1 MAEQEY
7 FKKALAGLAFDTAAG
22 DAIRHLADIGLTV
35 AQIAEK
41 LDYPVKKEKIGKIV
55 WEHFLKRGHIRT
67 EEPGSGVGSEEY
79 TYVTEYDEK
88 RRKSFRR
95 VKIAEHGTERV
106 RFLEK
111 VFEAARFGEFAGY
124 LRERCRENG
133 EENSYFT
140 CDFARFCGQEPE
152 NYKVLLGALGQRERE
167 YILGLPWE
175 QVVYHRLDRRMEE
188 IAAALCATGLY
199 RGEYWFLKC
208 GETGCPTK
216 VVFDMRKSGLL

>member
-7 FKKALAGLAFDTAAG
+7 FKKALAGLAFDTAGG

-79 TYVTEYDEK
+79 TYVTEYDAYG
-88 RRKSFRR
+88 RKSFRR
-95 VKIAEHGTERV
+95 VKIAEHGT
-106 RFLEK
+106 
-111 VFEAARFGEFAGY
+111 
-124 LRERCRENG
+124 

-188 IAAALCATGLY
+188 IAAALCATGMY

>member
-41 LDYPVKKEKIGKIV
+41 LDYPVNKEKIGKIV

-79 TYVTEYDEK
+79 TYVTEYDAYG
-88 RRKSFRR
+88 RKSFRR

-133 EENSYFT
+133 EDSRIPILPAILRG
-140 CDFARFCGQEPE
+140 FAGRSLRIIRF
-152 NYKVLLGALGQRERE
+152 YW
-167 YILGLPWE
+167 GLWGSG
-175 QVVYHRLDRRMEE
+175 RGSIFWGCRGSKWS
-188 IAAALCATGLY
+188 ITGLTAAWRKLRRRY
-199 RGEYWFLKC
+199 VRLGC
-208 GETGCPTK
+208 TGGSTG
-216 VVFDMRKSGLL
+216 F

>member
-1 MAEQEY
+1 MN
-7 FKKALAGLAFDTAAG
+7 
-22 DAIRHLADIGLTV
+22 
-35 AQIAEK
+35 
-41 LDYPVKKEKIGKIV
+41 KEKIGKIV
-55 WEHFLKRGHIRT
+55 WEHFLKRGHIRM

-79 TYVTEYDEK
+79 TYVTEYDTYG
-88 RRKSFRR
+88 RKSFRR

-111 VFEAARFGEFAGY
+111 VFEAARFGEFIGY

-188 IAAALCATGLY
+188 IAAALCATGMY

-216 VVFDMRKSGLL
+216 VVFDIRKSGLL